1 MSIALLSIDLAK
13 NIFQLH
19 GADERGRQ
27 TLSRRVSRGK
37 LLETVISLP
46 RCRIVMEA
54 CGGAHYWARKFTG
67 MGHHVQIIAPR
78 FVKPFVKSQKNDR
91 NDAEAIAEA
100 ASRPTMRYVS
110 VNSVEQQDIQ
120 SMHRI
125 RSLLMRD
132 RIAQINQIRGLLA
145 EYGVVIAQTP
155 LKVRQQLPAI
165 LDDQDNELTE
175 LTRSMMRDMYERL
188 TLLDTQIERYDE
200 LIRQAHKA
208 SVLSQRLEKIRGVG
222 PMIAT
227 AVIAAAGS
235 ATEFTNGRQFAAW
248 LGLTPRQHSSGG
260 KQRLFGIT
268 KRGNGYLRMLLVH
281 GARSVVQQAVR
292 HSDGLSRW
300 ILEVQ
305 ARRGTNVAVVALANK
320 IARTIWVLLARGREY
335 EPPV

>member
-54 CGGAHYWARKFTG
+54 CGGAHYWARKFTA

-100 ASRPTMRYVS
+100 ASRPTMRYVT
-110 VNSVEQQDIQ
+110 VNSVEQQDLQ

-208 SVLSQRLEKIRGVG
+208 SVLSRRLEKIRGVG

>member
-54 CGGAHYWARKFTG
+54 CGGAHYWARKFTA

-100 ASRPTMRYVS
+100 ASRPTMRYVT

-165 LDDQDNELTE
+165 LDDQDNELTK

>member
-1 MSIALLSIDLAK
+1 MLLPD
-13 NIFQLH
+13 QLY
-19 GADERGRQ
+19 GVDERGRPV
-27 TLSRRVSRGK
+27 LSRRVSCNK
-37 LLETVISLP
+37 LLEAVVCLP
-46 RCRIVMEA
+46 CCRIVMEA
-54 CGGAHYWARKFTG
+54 CGGAHYWARRFSA
-67 MGHHVQIIAPR
+67 MGHQVQIIAPR

-91 NDAEAIAEA
+91 NDAEAIVEA
-100 ASRPTMRYVS
+100 ASRPTMRYVA

-155 LKVRQQLPAI
+155 LKVRTQLPAI
-165 LDDQDNELTE
+165 IDEEQNELTG
-175 LTRSMMRDMYERL
+175 LTRTMMRDMYERL
-188 TLLDTQIERYDE
+188 ALLDRQIARYDDP
-200 LIRQAHKA
+200 IQQVHKA
-208 SVLSQRLEKIRGVG
+208 SPASQRLEKIRGVG

-235 ATEFTNGRQFAAW
+235 ASEFSNGRQFAAW

-260 KQRLFGIT
+260 KDRLLGIT

-281 GARSVVQQAVR
+281 GARSVVQQAVK
-292 HSDGLSRW
+292 HTDKLSRW

-320 IARTIWVLLARGREY
+320 IARTIWVLLARGHEY
-335 EPPV
+335 APPV

>member
-1 MSIALLSIDLAK
+1 M
-13 NIFQLH
+13 
-19 GADERGRQ
+19 
-27 TLSRRVSRGK
+27 
-37 LLETVISLP
+37 
-46 RCRIVMEA
+46 
-54 CGGAHYWARKFTG
+54 
-67 MGHHVQIIAPR
+67 
-78 FVKPFVKSQKNDR
+78 
-91 NDAEAIAEA
+91 
-100 ASRPTMRYVS
+100 
-110 VNSVEQQDIQ
+110 
-120 SMHRI
+120 
-125 RSLLMRD
+125 
-132 RIAQINQIRGLLA
+132 LA

-155 LKVRQQLPAI
+155 LRVRQQLPAI

-188 TLLDTQIERYDE
+188 TLLDTQIERHDE

-208 SVLSQRLEKIRGVG
+208 SVLSQRLERIRGVG

-235 ATEFTNGRQFAAW
+235 ATEFANGRQFAAW

>member
-1 MSIALLSIDLAK
+1 MSVALLSIDLAK
-13 NIFQLH
+13 NIFQLY
-19 GADERGRQ
+19 GVDERGHPV
-27 TLSRRVSRGK
+27 LSRRVSRNK
-37 LLETVISLP
+37 LLEAVICLP
-46 RCRIVMEA
+46 CCRIVMEA
-54 CGGAHYWARKFTG
+54 CGGAHYWARRFTA
-67 MGHHVQIIAPR
+67 MGHQVQIIAPR

-91 NDAEAIAEA
+91 NDAEAIVEA
-100 ASRPTMRYVS
+100 ASRPTMRYVA

-155 LKVRQQLPAI
+155 LKVRTQLPTI
-165 LDDQDNELTE
+165 IDDGHNELTE
-175 LTRSMMRDMYERL
+175 LTRTMMRDMYERL
-188 TLLDTQIERYDE
+188 ALLDKQIASYDN
-200 LIRQAHKA
+200 LIQQVHKA
-208 SVLSQRLEKIRGVG
+208 SPISKRLEKIRGVG

-227 AVIAAAGS
+227 GVIAAAGS
-235 ATEFTNGRQFAAW
+235 ASEFSNGRQFAAW

-260 KQRLFGIT
+260 KERLFGIT

-292 HSDGLSRW
+292 HTDKLSRW

-305 ARRGTNVAVVALANK
+305 ARRGTNIAVVALANK
-320 IARTIWVLLARGREY
+320 IARTIWVLLARGQEY
-335 EPPV
+335 APPV

>member
-54 CGGAHYWARKFTG
+54 CGGAHYWARKFTA

-125 RSLLMRD
+125 RGLIMRD

-165 LDDQDNELTE
+165 LDDQDNELTK
-175 LTRSMMRDMYERL
+175 LTRSMIRDMYERL

-300 ILEVQ
+300 ILDVQ
-305 ARRGTNVAVVALANK
+305 TRRGTNVAVVALANK
-320 IARTIWVLLARGREY
+320 TARTIWVLLARGREY

>member
-1 MSIALLSIDLAK
+1 MRIALLSINLAK

-19 GADERGRQ
+19 GADERGRP

-37 LLETVISLP
+37 LLETVVSLP

-54 CGGAHYWARKFTG
+54 CGGARYWARKFTA

-78 FVKPFVKSQKNDR
+78 FVKPLVKSQKNDR

-100 ASRPTMRYVS
+100 ASRPTMRYVT

-155 LKVRQQLPAI
+155 LKVRQKLPAI
-165 LDDQDNELTE
+165 LDDQDNELTK
-175 LTRSMMRDMYERL
+175 LTRSMMRNMYERL
-188 TLLDTQIERYDE
+188 TLLDTQIERYDG

-300 ILEVQ
+300 ILDVQ
-305 ARRGTNVAVVALANK
+305 TRRGTNVAVVTLANK

>member
-100 ASRPTMRYVS
+100 ASRPTMRYVT